1 MAKTAATSTSEVA
14 AFAQLF
20 ARAAVSVQDF
30 GYVFESDEEANSDM
44 ARDDAPD
51 KGKRMLMIGS
61 SSDDDIDTQTKAR
74 LRRKNNPLN
83 VNNIHKL
90 EGKIQA
96 ANATIAKIRR
106 KITTDTSD
114 KGAKQLRR
122 WQHRL
127 RHLEKLQAFLR
138 T

>member
-1 MAKTAATSTSEVA
+1 M
-14 AFAQLF
+14 
-20 ARAAVSVQDF
+20 QDF
-30 GYVFESDEEANSDM
+30 GYLFESDKEAD
-44 ARDDAPD
+44 ADLAGDDAPD
-51 KGKRMLMIGS
+51 KGKRIFAIGS
-61 SSDDDIDTQTKAR
+61 SSDEDIDAQTKAR
-74 LRRKNNPLN
+74 SRRGRHALN
-83 VNNIHKL
+83 VNYIHKL

-114 KGAKQLRR
+114 KGAKQLRS